1 MGKESPPVPESGHE
15 LFAATALLAARNR
28 CRLAFACAAN
38 RSTLESMGLGV
49 IDSQSQL
56 QSLIDRAKQP
66 ILVQSALAA
75 CSPTV
80 TQTI

>member
-1 MGKESPPVPESGHE
+1 
-15 LFAATALLAARNR
+15 
-28 CRLAFACAAN
+28 
-38 RSTLESMGLGV
+38 MGLGV

-56 QSLIDRAKQP
+56 QSLIDRAKHP